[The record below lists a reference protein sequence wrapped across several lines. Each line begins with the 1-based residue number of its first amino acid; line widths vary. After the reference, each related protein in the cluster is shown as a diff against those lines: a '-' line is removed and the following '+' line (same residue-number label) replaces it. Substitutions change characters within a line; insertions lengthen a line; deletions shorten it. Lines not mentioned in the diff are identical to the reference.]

1 MHEKAKTLQEIESEY
16 SNIFYGNINL
26 RSSNSIHSITAF
38 AAKSSKILLAN
49 TKNELILYCLKNWKK
64 DGKTHG
70 PEKYFTSLDN
80 NGASA
85 VAIG

>member
-1 MHEKAKTLQEIESEY
+1 MV
-16 SNIFYGNINL
+16 
-26 RSSNSIHSITAF
+26 TAF
-38 AAKSSKILLAN
+38 TAKSSKILLAN

-64 DGKTHG
+64 DGKNNN
-70 PEKYFTSLDN
+70 PEKYFTNLDN